1 MVNMNRNG
9 YLAWV
14 VVAALAAGFFFSAP
28 VFAGDIKARMKSRLP
43 KIVELKAAG
52 VIGETHAGLLAFVG
66 SKKEAQDLVAAE
78 NQDRKK
84 VYQAI
89 AKQQGTTAK
98 VVGQRRA
105 LQIANKAKPGEWLQD
120 ADGKWRQK

>member
-1 MVNMNRNG
+1 MNQKS
-9 YLAWV
+9 YLG
-14 VVAALAAGFFFSAP
+14 VAAAVGIAVLFLFSAS
-28 VFAGDIKARMKSRLP
+28 VSAGGIKARMKSRLP